1 MQVPP
6 APLLLLDTVLT
17 EQSCGYSQNPSN
29 QARAVSSPLLS
40 RPGVTMFCTEMP
52 AENSE
57 LGQASWVQRVQ
68 GAGLRGDPLARSH
81 ACPVRILRRGRPC
94 AALRL
99 TRGEAPASRGLR
111 SHRGRPAACA
121 QTLQQGQAACGVGT
135 ARDGCGRGS
144 APLGSQDTREGWT
157 SQRVRVGGALGPPL
171 SREQGR
177 CPAGAGWVSRAAGPW
192 WGAGRRGEDILH
204 GLEGA

>member
-1 MQVPP
+1 MVTLQVPP

-40 RPGVTMFCTEMP
+40 RPGVTMFCIEMP

-99 TRGEAPASRGLR
+99 TGGRLRPCGVSDPTEGGQQPAHKHCSRGRL
-111 SHRGRPAACA
+111 HVGW
-121 QTLQQGQAACGVGT
+121 GQREMGVGVAVRRWVVRT
-135 ARDGCGRGS
+135 PGRDGRLRE
-144 APLGSQDTREGWT
+144 LGSGVLWD
-157 SQRVRVGGALGPPL
+157 PL
-171 SREQGR
+171 
-177 CPAGAGWVSRAAGPW
+177 
-192 WGAGRRGEDILH
+192 
-204 GLEGA
+204 